1 MIYFK
6 NFEVENFLKYYL
18 ELEVELRVYLVKRL
32 RTYFLQIS
40 SRRGG
45 IYFKIMDVENLLRF
59 HTDETKEVSD
69 LLQDLGGWKF
79 TWMLYGVGSWVK
91 GSLFTH

>member
-1 MIYFK
+1 M
-6 NFEVENFLKYYL
+6 EVENLLKCYM
-18 ELEVELRVYLVKRL
+18 ELEVELRVHLVKRL

-59 HTDETKEVSD
+59 HTYETKEVSD
-69 LLQDLGGWKF
+69 LLQDHGG
-79 TWMLYGVGSWVK
+79 
-91 GSLFTH
+91 